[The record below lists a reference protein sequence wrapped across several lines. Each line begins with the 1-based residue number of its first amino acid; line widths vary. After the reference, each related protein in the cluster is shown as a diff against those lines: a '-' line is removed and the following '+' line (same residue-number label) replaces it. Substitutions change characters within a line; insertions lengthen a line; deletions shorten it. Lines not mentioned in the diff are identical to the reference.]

1 MKNNNHRCIGQ
12 IRMKFNFST
21 SKFNEIKL
29 KFKKKFQQNG
39 ELRRHRQL
47 RIGWF
52 DQHSNEALN
61 GEQTAADYLCT
72 KFNIDLQVFI
82 FLLFITTDISVTLW
96 ILNQNKKGGKFQGRI
111 LRNREHEILFMDLR
125 QWRENSV
132 KGESKKKVRL
142 DERQIDHAVNIYH
155 IFAGFP

>member
-1 MKNNNHRCIGQ
+1 MLFF
-12 IRMKFNFST
+12 KFDF
-21 SKFNEIKL
+21 
-29 KFKKKFQQNG
+29 FQQNG

-82 FLLFITTDISVTLW
+82 FSIYSYYFFYIE
-96 ILNQNKKGGKFQGRI
+96 KKFC
-111 LRNREHEILFMDLR
+111 
-125 QWRENSV
+125 
-132 KGESKKKVRL
+132 
-142 DERQIDHAVNIYH
+142 
-155 IFAGFP
+155 